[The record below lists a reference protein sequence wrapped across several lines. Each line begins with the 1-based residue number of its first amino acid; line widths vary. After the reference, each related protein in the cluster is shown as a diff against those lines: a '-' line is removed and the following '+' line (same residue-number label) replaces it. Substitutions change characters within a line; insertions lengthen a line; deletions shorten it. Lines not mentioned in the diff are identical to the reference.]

1 MIVSRFDKDLWY
13 SDSTGEMKCFKY
25 DPGVTKIETCDT
37 ANGKIC
43 SIYYAMTSDN
53 FDPDK
58 AKIIDSDKIEILNGG
73 CRDYLI
79 GIG

>member
-1 MIVSRFDKDLWY
+1 
-13 SDSTGEMKCFKY
+13 MKCFKY
-25 DPGVTKIETCDT
+25 DSSVTIETCDT
-37 ANGKIC
+37 KETIC

-73 CRDYLI
+73 CRDTLI

>member
-1 MIVSRFDKDLWY
+1 
-13 SDSTGEMKCFKY
+13 MKCFKY

-37 ANGKIC
+37 ANGAIC

-58 AKIIDSDKIEILNGG
+58 AKIINSDKIEILNGG
-73 CRDYLI
+73 CRDNII